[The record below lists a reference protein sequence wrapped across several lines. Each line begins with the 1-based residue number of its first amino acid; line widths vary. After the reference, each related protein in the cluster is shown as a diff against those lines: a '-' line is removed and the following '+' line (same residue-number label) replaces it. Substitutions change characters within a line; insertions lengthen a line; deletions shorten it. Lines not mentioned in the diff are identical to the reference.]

1 MTAPV
6 LVIHCGGTIGMLATP
21 EGYATTTGFEQRL
34 RDRLQPDQP
43 VAFDWLELQP
53 LIDSSAA
60 EPADW
65 LNIARLLRSCWQD
78 YRGFVILHGTDTL
91 AYTASALSFLLG
103 PLDKPVIIT
112 GAQIPLSESRSDA
125 LVNVT
130 NSLQLA
136 ANGLIDEVCVCFH
149 DRLLRGNRCR
159 KLHSEALGAF
169 DSPAFPALAQLGIKL
184 LYQPLQGSPKH
195 KVELTALPEQ
205 MHAETVAMLS
215 VYPGMTSEQLKW
227 LLHQPGLRGL
237 VLQTYGAGNPPKGL
251 VPVLAKLIAAGVT
264 IINVSQCIS
273 GGVTQGSYA
282 SASDL
287 NRIGVISGGD
297 LTPEAAFTKLH
308 WLLACHFSEA
318 QVKRLLQ
325 CSIAGEC
332 SAD

>member
-6 LVIHCGGTIGMLATP
+6 LVIHCGGTIGMVATAD
-21 EGYATTTGFEQRL
+21 GYAPATGFEQRL
-34 RDRLQPDQP
+34 RDSLNPAQS
-43 VAFDWLELQP
+43 VAFDWVELEP
-53 LIDSSAA
+53 LIDSAAA

-65 LNIARLLRSCWQD
+65 LHLARLLGSYWQD

-91 AYTASALSFLLG
+91 AYTASALSFMLG
-103 PLDKPVIIT
+103 SLDKPVIIT
-112 GAQIPLSESRSDA
+112 GAQIPLSEPRSDA

-136 ANGLIDEVCVCFH
+136 AEGLIHEVCVCFH
-149 DRLLRGNRCR
+149 DQLLRGNRCR
-159 KLHSEALGAF
+159 KLHSEALAAF
-169 DSPAFPALAQLGIKL
+169 DSPAFPALAQLGIKP
-184 LYQPLQGSPKH
+184 LYLPLQALH
-195 KVELTALPEQ
+195 KGKVGLSALPEQ
-205 MHAETVAMLS
+205 MHAESVVMLS
-215 VYPGMTSEQLKW
+215 VYPGMASEQLQW

-251 VPVLAKLIAAGVT
+251 VPVLAELITAGVT
-264 IINVSQCIS
+264 VINVSQCIS

-318 QVKRLLQ
+318 GIARLLN

-332 SAD
+332 SVD